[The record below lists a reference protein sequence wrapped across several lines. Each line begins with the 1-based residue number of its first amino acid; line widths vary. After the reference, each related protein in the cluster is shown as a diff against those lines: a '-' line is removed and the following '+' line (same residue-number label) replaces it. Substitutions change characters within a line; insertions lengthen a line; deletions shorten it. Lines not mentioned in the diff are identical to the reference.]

1 MNLIT
6 FLKRSPTERME
17 EEKHYSLTNLRDH
30 SIEAPFTEE
39 LKTMTVYIPKLK
51 KSFIIS

>member
-1 MNLIT
+1 
-6 FLKRSPTERME
+6 ME
-17 EEKHYSLTNLRDH
+17 EEKHYPLTNLRDR